1 MFSKKTI
8 ESFSRQVSEQNLIE
22 TIDLGLRTVEVKKI
36 VGSVNRWQ
44 DFDAQFR
51 FRLTSRTAM
60 ERYARIKKA
69 MEEGVVLPPVKLYKV
84 RDKYYV
90 MDGHHRVAAA
100 KELGQIYIDAYVT
113 EYLPS
118 GDSMQHLL
126 WRERAQFEY
135 RTGLSDIEFTELG
148 MYDELLKQIERYE
161 QEEYKHYHIND
172 SFFHVAKQWYYEIYL
187 PVVEEI
193 RRAKLLEDF
202 PNRTEADLFLY
213 ATYHRIA
220 KSRLLQEQ
228 VTYREAL
235 ADLKPSDRK
244 TLKDKILEIVG
255 SLLRLNDVPHDCP
268 HGLIIDEDGLVRVTK
283 DCEGCAKCAR
293 GKDAVPVEPQIISEE
308 DIKGYRKTYRVP

>member
-1 MFSKKTI
+1 MFSRKTI

-22 TIDLGLRTVEVKKI
+22 TIELGLRTVEVKKI

-51 FRLTSRTAM
+51 FRLTSQTAV
-60 ERYARIKKA
+60 ERYSRIKRA
-69 MEEGVVLPPVKLYKV
+69 MEEGAIMPPVKLYKV

-90 MDGHHRVAAA
+90 LDGHHRIAAA
-100 KELGQIYIDAYVT
+100 KELGQIYVDAYVT
-113 EYLPS
+113 EFLPV

-135 RTGLSDIEFTELG
+135 RTGLADIEFTELG
-148 MYDELLKQIERYE
+148 MYQELLKQIEQFE
-161 QEEYKHYHIND
+161 QEDYKGYYIND
-172 SFFHVAKQWYYEIYL
+172 SFFHVAKQWYEDIYL
-187 PVVEEI
+187 PVVKEI
-193 RRAKLLEDF
+193 RKEKLLDDF

-213 ATYHRIA
+213 ATHHRIA
-220 KSRLLQEQ
+220 KSRLLQEE

-235 ADLKPSDRK
+235 ADLRPSDKK
-244 TLKDKILEIVG
+244 TLKEKILETIG

-283 DCEGCAKCAR
+283 DCEGCTKCNR
-293 GKDAVPVEPQIISEE
+293 GKEPVPGEPRIISEE
-308 DIKGYRKTYRVP
+308 DVEGYRKI